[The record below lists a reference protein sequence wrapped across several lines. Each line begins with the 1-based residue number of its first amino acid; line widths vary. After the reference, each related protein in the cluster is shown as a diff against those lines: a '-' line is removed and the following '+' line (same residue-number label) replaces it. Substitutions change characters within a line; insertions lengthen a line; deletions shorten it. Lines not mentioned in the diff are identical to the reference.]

1 MNVTHSLIASLNAAQ
16 LRKQISAVIAP
27 ILPILSDKLGLSFRD
42 TQRFYWGRSRLEEI
56 NSRTREY
63 YHLNLSP
70 STCGDRFQHRNSSTR
85 WGFVDNIC

>member
-16 LRKQISAVIAP
+16 LRKQISAVVAT
-27 ILPILSDKLGLSFRD
+27 ILPILSDKTRMEFSG
-42 TQRFYWGRSRLEEI
+42 QRFYWGRSRVEEI

-70 STCGDRFQHRNSSTR
+70 STCGDCFQHRNGSTR
-85 WGFVDNIC
+85 WGFVEYIC